1 MSSKEKA
8 NSLHINTKNTN
19 QATVK
24 SKAPV
29 VLRSHI
35 VPPEDQ
41 DDELNGDEKISYA
54 EIIRKVIKI
63 LTPNICTRKQEE
75 KGPVKPMLGIE
86 ALSPELTVR
95 EDIALPQ
102 SPLVL
107 STVNYIQSEFKDPKA
122 GWMAPP
128 KMETF
133 LAPSKYYKTYG
144 ETLSTSSLP
153 KLD

>member
-1 MSSKEKA
+1 M
-8 NSLHINTKNTN
+8 
-19 QATVK
+19 
-24 SKAPV
+24 
-29 VLRSHI
+29 
-35 VPPEDQ
+35 
-41 DDELNGDEKISYA
+41 
-54 EIIRKVIKI
+54 
-63 LTPNICTRKQEE
+63 KQEG

-107 STVNYIQSEFKDPKA
+107 STINYIQSEVKDPKA

-128 KMETF
+128 KMEKV

-153 KLD
+153 ELDPDAWRLDLLNPSSVTMSPKNLDTIEEGLDGVY